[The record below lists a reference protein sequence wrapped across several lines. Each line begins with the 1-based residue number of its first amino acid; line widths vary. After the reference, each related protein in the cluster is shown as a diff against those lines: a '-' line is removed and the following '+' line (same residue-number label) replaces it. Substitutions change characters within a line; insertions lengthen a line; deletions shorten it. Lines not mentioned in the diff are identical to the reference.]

1 MYANTLSLS
10 PVPGRR
16 PPAAGPG
23 RAMAAPWPSAAA
35 IRRHGSDASDVNP
48 TGGTS
53 AQWPMAPLEPDSLHY
68 RYLTDMKLIQP
79 VKKIFLFFH
88 FIFFWFFVL
97 FSISILE
104 LDWILVGGS
113 VGGSGGWEEEYNCL
127 LMKLFK

>member
-88 FIFFWFFVL
+88 FIFFLVFCFI
-97 FSISILE
+97 FNFYFGIG
-104 LDWILVGGS
+104 LD
-113 VGGSGGWEEEYNCL
+113 SGGWL
-127 LMKLFK
+127 GGWQWGVGGGI

>member
-88 FIFFWFFVL
+88 FIFFFFVFCF
-97 FSISILE
+97 FSISIL
-104 LDWILVGGS
+104 DWIGFWWVARWVAVGG
-113 VGGSGGWEEEYNCL
+113 GRRNIIA
-127 LMKLFK
+127 F